1 MDSRFWPS
9 LLLCAA
15 LSGPAIPHASAQS
28 KPQSTT
34 PIPASLPLSPSIL
47 PQAEPSK
54 PHRRIYD
61 NDNLLSG
68 RYGALAFADFSE
80 VNDCDRNCFDQIR
93 QLSRVNVATSS
104 NWKRDLLRSLDPV
117 RNDPDWQ
124 LYLHQL
130 YDLHLRFCQIGE
142 DKREE
147 LSHVADPHNVTSGEL
162 AVDDK
167 YDAKFRQAQ
176 TSLETLFSRQRGLQ
190 QKFAANAYSLQ
201 FSQLQVS
208 RIQNAPCAQPRYTAA
223 GPTSADDP

>member
-1 MDSRFWPS
+1 MDSRFWTS
-9 LLLCAA
+9 LFLCAA
-15 LSGPAIPHASAQS
+15 LSGAAIPQASAQS

-34 PIPASLPLSPSIL
+34 PIPASLPLHPSLL
-47 PQAEPSK
+47 PQAEFSK

-68 RYGALAFADFSE
+68 RSGALAFADFSE
-80 VNDCDRNCFDQIR
+80 VNDCDRNCFDQIH
-93 QLSRVNVATSS
+93 QLSRVNAATNS
-104 NWKRDLLRSLDPV
+104 NWKRELLRSLDTV

-176 TSLETLFSRQRGLQ
+176 TSLEALFSRQHSLQ
-190 QKFAANAYSLQ
+190 QKFAANAYSFQ

-208 RIQNAPCAQPRYTAA
+208 RIQNAPCAQPRYTAT
-223 GPTSADDP
+223 GPTNADDP